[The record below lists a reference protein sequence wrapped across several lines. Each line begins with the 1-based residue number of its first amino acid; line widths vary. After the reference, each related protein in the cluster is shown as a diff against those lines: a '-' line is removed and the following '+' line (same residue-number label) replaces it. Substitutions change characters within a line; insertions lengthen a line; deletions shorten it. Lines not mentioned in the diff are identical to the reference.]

1 VQEGTRPNILDRM
14 KNGEIAFLINTP
26 SGRHCRPFEISIRAT
41 AVRLGVPLVTT
52 LSGAA
57 AVVLGLE
64 EMARGALDVRSLQEY
79 QQDLA
84 AARG

>member
-1 VQEGTRPNILDRM
+1 MSPCRRP
-14 KNGEIAFLINTP
+14 AFRKVCSDYN
-26 SGRHCRPFEISIRAT
+26 HCRRCVKHFRG
-41 AVRLGVPLVTT
+41 RLSRP
-52 LSGAA
+52 AA

-84 AARG
+84 AVR